1 VFRNDASATD
11 ALASKKSPAKTASCL
26 PTKPIHVKLPSTS
39 PSDKST
45 VNITT
50 SSQSYQV
57 AKKTITV
64 EKGKGKMMRRK

>member
-1 VFRNDASATD
+1 M
-11 ALASKKSPAKTASCL
+11 
-26 PTKPIHVKLPSTS
+26 HVKLPSTG

-45 VNITT
+45 INITT